1 MILPEERIESMSDRP
16 EISVIIP
23 VYNVEPYVEQCV
35 KSIAGQSFKKIEI
48 ILVDDGSPDSCP
60 DICDRL
66 AGSDPRIKVIH
77 NPHLGLAAARNTGI
91 DAAAGKYLMFADSD
105 DFTAPGFLEIP
116 LGAARKTGADIV
128 IFQFAAADID
138 GRPVPSRRKK
148 IQPAAIGRTR
158 ALCMLAEEK
167 LQDYAWDKL
176 YRRELFD
183 TIRYPDGE
191 RWEDQAT
198 TYRLIDKASRLIIL
212 PDILYYYRMR
222 PGSLIHEDLRTAFE
236 IMADHRNQ
244 EYEYLMLHC
253 PPAGRKMEITVARTE
268 LAFLYYNFFRRPKKY
283 AEIRRRLTARKIRP
297 FDGSRFLWLRIQL
310 VRISPALMWSAMKI
324 YNLIKRTD
332 H

>member
-1 MILPEERIESMSDRP
+1 MEGRIESMSDRP

-35 KSIAGQSFKKIEI
+35 KSITDQSFKKIEI

-60 DICDRL
+60 GICDRL
-66 AGSDPRIKVIH
+66 AESDPRIRVIH

-105 DFTAPGFLEIP
+105 DFTAPGFLDIP
-116 LGAARKTGADIV
+116 LRAAQKTGADIV

-138 GRPVPSRRKK
+138 GRPLPSKRKK
-148 IQPAAIGRTR
+148 IQPAAIDRTR

-212 PDILYYYRMR
+212 PDILYYYRTR

-324 YNLIKRTD
+324 YHLIKRTD